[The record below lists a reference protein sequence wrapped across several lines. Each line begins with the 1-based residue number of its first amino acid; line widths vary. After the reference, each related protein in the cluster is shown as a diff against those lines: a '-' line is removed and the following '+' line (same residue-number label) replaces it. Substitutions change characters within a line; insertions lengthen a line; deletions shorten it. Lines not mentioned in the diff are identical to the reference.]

1 MRYGIIKNR
10 SIYFPKQKTDKYV
23 KLETKNH

>member
-1 MRYGIIKNR
+1 MRYGIRKTR
-10 SIYFPKQKTDKYV
+10 FIYFPKQKTDKYV